1 MLTHSRLTAVAL
13 LALGLGAT
21 GTALA
26 QTPAPAAVPVP
37 SCEKPGDPPR
47 LLTTE
52 TGKDA
57 AERKRNDWAKGVK
70 AYVECLKSF
79 IDEERAAAAPHIKAA
94 NAALDEYN
102 KAVKTFN
109 EQMEAARPQ

>member
-1 MLTHSRLTAVAL
+1 MLSYARLTVVAL
-13 LALGLGAT
+13 LALGLGAI

-26 QTPAPAAVPVP
+26 QTPAPAAVPAP

-47 LLTTE
+47 VVTSE
-52 TGKDA
+52 TGREA
-57 AERKRNDWAKGVK
+57 AERKRNDWAKSMK

-79 IDEERAAAAPHIKAA
+79 IEEERAAAAPHIKAA
-94 NAALDEYN
+94 NAALDEYS